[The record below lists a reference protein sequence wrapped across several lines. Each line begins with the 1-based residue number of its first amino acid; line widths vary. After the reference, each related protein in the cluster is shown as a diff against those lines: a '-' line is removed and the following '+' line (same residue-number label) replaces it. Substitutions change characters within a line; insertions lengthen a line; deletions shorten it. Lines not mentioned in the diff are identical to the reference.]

1 MNDDESRKNMQEYMD
16 AQNEAVNARMQAV
29 TEKTVKLGESLQ
41 EDMGTLKPHWSNLIL
56 KNFLYL
62 HKEVL

>member
-16 AQNEAVNARMQAV
+16 KQNEAVNARMQAV

-41 EDMGTLKPHWSNLIL
+41 EDMGTLKPL
-56 KNFLYL
+56 
-62 HKEVL
+62 